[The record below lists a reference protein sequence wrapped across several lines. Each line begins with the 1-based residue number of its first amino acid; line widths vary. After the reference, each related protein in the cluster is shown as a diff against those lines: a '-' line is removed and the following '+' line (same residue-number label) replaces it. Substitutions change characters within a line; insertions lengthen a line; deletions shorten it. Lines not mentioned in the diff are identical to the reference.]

1 MRRLLIVLAYVV
13 AGIPA
18 AAGVALVAR
27 YAYATSDTPTDGAG
41 SAFLYGMIALAA
53 YGGPAA
59 VIAVW
64 ANKWRAAAA
73 VLALIVLAT
82 MVANISQTLG
92 AIANRNAGT
101 EAERTKAEAQAQ
113 MDRTRLE
120 QIGAELTR
128 LPVSAVTQEAV
139 AVAAAAVRGAEKT
152 REAECAHWR
161 TPKCVN
167 AERDEQGKRDA
178 LARLTEAKGAAD
190 LRQRLTTEA
199 AALRSKLEH
208 APAVKERDPLGRA
221 LGELLSIPEARASQI
236 QLGAIAT
243 IFELVVAAVLALP
256 ELLRSRE
263 PTVARDKRDKR
274 EKEPEPAAPPLMLA
288 KPAAPSDTV
297 GRFLLARLPKEA
309 GGSVS
314 WGDIYKGY
322 SAYCKAQGLEPLPL
336 SEFGQRLSELC
347 KKARIRTEKR
357 DGKVY
362 CVNVRLA
369 S

>member
-1 MRRLLIVLAYVV
+1 MRRFLIALAYVV

-82 MVANISQTLG
+82 MVANVSQTLG

-113 MDRTRLE
+113 MDRARLE

-190 LRQRLTTEA
+190 LRQRLTAEA
-199 AALRSKLEH
+199 AALRGKLER

-221 LGELLSIPEARASQI
+221 LGELLSVPEAKASQI

-263 PTVARDKRDKR
+263 APVAREKR
-274 EKEPEPAAPPLMLA
+274 EKEPAPAAPPLMLA

-322 SAYCKAQGLEPLPL
+322 SAYCKTQGLEPLPL